1 MGNATDTPREPR
13 RRISIRAL
21 LIAAG
26 IVVAIPLGYVSFLF
40 LTYLDED
47 VTQGSEYGFT
57 IGQSKEQAYRAAQS
71 LFRQGQ
77 VSEIHSI
84 GNLEDEIRMNPWLD
98 RTLTL
103 AEARPRFHQWDDWVL
118 ENPRKPQDEIIAV
131 LQFQGDQLES
141 IGLPPPNLVTSW
153 RPANTT
159 DLDFRQG
166 QTRHEVLAQLEE
178 LTTRPGYEQMRLST
192 GWMARRQPVDFADS
206 EYGLVE
212 HDDRWTM
219 LVGKRRSYFNSIRL
233 EFRDGRLK
241 TIHRHRQYFELP

>member
-1 MGNATDTPREPR
+1 MRTDTPREPHR
-13 RRISIRAL
+13 RRSIRAL

-26 IVVAIPLGYVSFLF
+26 IVVAFTLGYVSFLF
-40 LTYLDED
+40 LSYLDEA

-77 VSEIHSI
+77 VSGIDST
-84 GNLEDEIRMNPWLD
+84 GNRDDEIRMNPWLD

-103 AEARPRFHQWDDWVL
+103 AEARPRFHLWNDWIL
-118 ENPRKPQDEIIAV
+118 ESPRKPQNEIIAV
-131 LQFQGDQLES
+131 LQFQGDQLKS
-141 IGLPPPNLVTSW
+141 IGLPPPDLVTSW
-153 RPANTT
+153 RPANTA
-159 DLDFRQG
+159 DLHFRQG

-192 GWMARRQPVDFADS
+192 GWMARRQPVGFADS

-212 HDDRWTM
+212 HADRWTM
-219 LVGKRRSYFNSIRL
+219 FVGKPRSFFNTISL